1 MKRAHVEQCE
11 QWEAERRIRGE
22 GRRQRKSPLILAVGE
37 SYGVR
42 WRTGARPLR
51 RLTAVSPVSLDR
63 DTDERR

>member
-22 GRRQRKSPLILAVGE
+22 GRRQRKSPLIAVGE

-42 WRTGARPLR
+42 WCTGARPLR
-51 RLTAVSPVSLDR
+51 RSTAVSLVSLDK